1 MSRLHLIAAVAL
13 GTMASLAAA
22 APNTPTADFIDNG
35 NGTVTHRKTG
45 LSWMRCAKGQTWSGT
60 TCTGTAQTFTWSAAR
75 ALSDTYAGTGAW
87 RLPTI
92 AELHSIVETEDY
104 NINPTIF
111 PATPVDIDFW
121 SATATAGVT
130 SAGINAWSYHF
141 GYGYGNGSSY
151 TGDSYAV
158 RLVHSANA
166 VDYAAPSTPT
176 TGFTDHGDGTVTHTR
191 TGLTWK
197 RCAEG
202 QIWTGTTCNGD
213 TAAYVW
219 SAASAL
225 ASSTAGH
232 TDWRLP
238 TWGELESI
246 IEYQASEPAINASIF
261 PATALGRFWTA
272 TTHTH
277 FSTYAWHFNSGD
289 GSSYYSDKQYSGYAR
304 LVRGSGATG
313 GTSDADRIFNWAE
326 VHYASYLAPPAATAA
341 QAFDGYTYRYYSGT
355 NSYLATK
362 NGHLWYL
369 GAASANQILD
379 LGATDSWLSQAIAGG
394 Y

>member
-1 MSRLHLIAAVAL
+1 MNRPHLIAAFVL
-13 GTMASLAAA
+13 GTMATLSSA

-45 LSWMRCAKGQTWSGT
+45 LSWMRCAKGQVWTGT
-60 TCTGTAQTFTWSAAR
+60 DCTGAAQTFTWSAAR
-75 ALSDTYAGTGAW
+75 TLSDTYAGASDW

-104 NINPTIF
+104 NINPTLF
-111 PATPVDIDFW
+111 PGTPVDISFW

-130 SAGINAWSYHF
+130 TAGVSAWSYHF
-141 GYGYGNGSSY
+141 GYGYGNGNSY

-158 RLVHSANA
+158 RLVRSSSA
-166 VDYAAPSTPT
+166 VDYAAPTTPSSA
-176 TGFTDHGDGTVTHTR
+176 FTDHGDGTVTHNR

-202 QIWTGTTCNGD
+202 QTWTGTTCSGD
-213 TAAYVW
+213 TATYVW
-219 SAASAL
+219 SAASTL
-225 ASSTAGH
+225 TSGMAGH

-238 TWGELESI
+238 NWGEFESI
-246 IEYQASEPAINASIF
+246 IEYQATEPAINASIF

-272 TTHTH
+272 TTNAR
-277 FSTYAWHFNSGD
+277 FLTYAWHFNSGD
-289 GSSYYSDKQYSGYAR
+289 GSSYYSDKQYSGYVR
-304 LVRGSGATG
+304 LVRGGS
-313 GTSDADRIFNWAE
+313 TSTSISDSDRIFNWAE
-326 VHYASYLAPPAATAA
+326 THYASYLSPPTTTAA

-362 NGHLWYL
+362 SGHLWYL
-369 GAASANQILD
+369 GAASAQQILD
-379 LGATDSWLSQAIAGG
+379 LGAIGGWLSQAVAGG